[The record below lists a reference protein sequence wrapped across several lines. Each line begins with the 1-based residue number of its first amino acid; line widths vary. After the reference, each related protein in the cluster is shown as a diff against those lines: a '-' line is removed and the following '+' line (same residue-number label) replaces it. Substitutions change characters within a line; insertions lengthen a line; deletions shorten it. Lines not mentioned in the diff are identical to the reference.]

1 MASAKDSCSD
11 ESGNKE
17 EKKIINLE
25 EKLKFYRENKNEA
38 ERANM
43 FLAGGA
49 SLAEM
54 SYVAARLNPRDD
66 QGAGI
71 NPDAIGYIRGFQYKT
86 GDKDPETVLNLL
98 NFVG

>member
-1 MASAKDSCSD
+1 MASAKDSCGD
-11 ESGNKE
+11 KNGNKE
-17 EKKIINLE
+17 EKKIIDLD
-25 EKLKFYRENKNEA
+25 EKLKFYRENENGA

-49 SLAEM
+49 SLSEM
-54 SYVAARLNPRDD
+54 SYMAGRLSPRED

-86 GDKDPETVLNLL
+86 GKKNPETVLIC
-98 NFVG
+98 